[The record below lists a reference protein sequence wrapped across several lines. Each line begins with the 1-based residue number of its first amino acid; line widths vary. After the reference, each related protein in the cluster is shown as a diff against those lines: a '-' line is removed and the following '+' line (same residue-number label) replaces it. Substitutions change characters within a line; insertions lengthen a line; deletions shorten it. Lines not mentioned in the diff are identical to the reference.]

1 MGRHFL
7 QYVLLL
13 MVAPEFK
20 TRIGV
25 AHAFSTTSPTA
36 CALLDT
42 RNCHKALFREHVQRG
57 RGLFSIPPPL
67 SPLSDNEDYN
77 YDNYTPAEVTKM
89 QDMVVS
95 LSQESNDETRRTRL
109 KLIIEVGLAGPN
121 GGPKRFA
128 VLFDRVLTQVGE
140 QVQREARE
148 KYAARAADSE
158 AGRNGDDNLSAD
170 TVLEKDESDEGGN
183 PPEDKP
189 VEKTPEELKLWAL
202 VDMMIQSKTMI
213 KKHNF

>member
-25 AHAFSTTSPTA
+25 ADAFSTPSPTA

-148 KYAARAADSE
+148 KYAERAADSE